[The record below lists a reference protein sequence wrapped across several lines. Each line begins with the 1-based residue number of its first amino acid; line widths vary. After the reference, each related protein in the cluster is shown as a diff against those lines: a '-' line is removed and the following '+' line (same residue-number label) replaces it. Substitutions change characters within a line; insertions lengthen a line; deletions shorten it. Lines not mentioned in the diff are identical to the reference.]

1 MHFHE
6 VVYNIDFQRQKK
18 KHKLSEGRRE
28 RGKKKKR
35 VNMKE
40 LVGEGFMYNFYK
52 IWSNVLICLARIK
65 TSKF

>member
-1 MHFHE
+1 VKGVE
-6 VVYNIDFQRQKK
+6 
-18 KHKLSEGRRE
+18 RE
-28 RGKKKKR
+28 GKKKKR

-65 TSKF
+65 TSFD